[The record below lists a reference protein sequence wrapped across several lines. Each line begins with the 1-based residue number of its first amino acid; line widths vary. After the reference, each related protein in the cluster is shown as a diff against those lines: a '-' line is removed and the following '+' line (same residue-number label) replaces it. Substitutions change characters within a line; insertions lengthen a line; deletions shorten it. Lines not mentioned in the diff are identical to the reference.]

1 MTVREKLIDAGY
13 EDIVIL
19 ENFSYDDAF
28 IGVSHDDRAV
38 YDYDKMVKWLMDTQG
53 FSETDAIEWIDYN
66 TIRALPYFGEKAPII
81 VYRVEDNDG

>member
-1 MTVREKLIDAGY
+1 MTVREKLLDAGY

-66 TIRALPYFGEKAPII
+66 TIRALPYAGDKAPII
-81 VYRVEDNDG
+81 LYRVEDL